1 MAKLL
6 KQGENFPGHNL
17 MMNNKKSIIKKPAN
31 KYEVYGTLGKG
42 GFAIVMAVRD
52 AKGQEFALKKP
63 FHKLEYITKSTGVI
77 NMKELYIMACVQHP
91 YIQRSDIVFF
101 EDPCPNDNIMIDV
114 TLGFDRLFFLMSKAE
129 YTCHELV
136 HRARAPIQHIKRA
149 MFQAALGIHHLH
161 TLSICHRD
169 VKPGNFLCYWNNGVL
184 TVKVTDFGMTK
195 PMNFVNSH
203 SLHAGTA
210 YYRPPELL
218 LQNKHYGF
226 SMDIWA
232 LGCSFFEMVSRII
245 LFKGDSDLNLLK
257 QIFTKRGSPSPQVYS
272 KLAAPGINIAVGNN
286 APQKIRT
293 LLNLSPNDVLLFDSL
308 IVGDQYS
315 PGTLDDFCNLVDG
328 MLQLDPDARLNMDQ
342 VLGHRFFAGFWVEHP
357 KDCKLWRPSIKEL
370 DPYHRRNQML
380 DVVQIYPEEH
390 KHWAVGASVFIDLAN
405 ENPHY
410 DCELLYTLRFHG
422 LDVYSRFL
430 LKIEPVNDPLVYKKI
445 AWCSGYIVSKFF
457 LDEASD
463 HVWDIFQDSIDDLS
477 ATDINKYER
486 LILQVLEFEIY
497 RPTCFTFLEHRAFY
511 AALFALMLRGEMM
524 FNRPIRNIMQI
535 VNRQIE
541 KIIASNPHA
550 VIPLE

>member
-1 MAKLL
+1 MAKIL
-6 KQGENFPGHNL
+6 KPSENPAVHNSL
-17 MMNNKKSIIKKPAN
+17 MRTVTPSNKKSVN

-52 AKGQEFALKKP
+52 SKGREYALKKP
-63 FHKLEYITKSTGVI
+63 FHKQEYLSKSTGVI
-77 NMKELYIMACVQHP
+77 NMKELFIMACVRHP

-101 EDPCPNDNIMIDV
+101 EDPCPNDNIMIDG
-114 TLGFDRLFFLMSKAE
+114 TLGFDRLFFLMSKAD

-136 HRARAPIQHIKRA
+136 HRHRAPIHHIKRA
-149 MFQAALGIHHLH
+149 MFQAALAIHHLH

-169 VKPGNFLCYWNNGVL
+169 VKPGNFLCYWDKTVL

-195 PMNFVNSH
+195 PMNFVNNH

-210 YYRPPELL
+210 YYRSPELL
-218 LQNKHYGF
+218 LQNRRYGF

-245 LFKGDSDLNLLK
+245 LFKGNSDLDLLK
-257 QIFTKRGSPSPQVYS
+257 QIFAKRGSPSPQVYA
-272 KLAAPGINIAVGNN
+272 KMAAPGINIALPNS

-293 LLNLSPNDVLLFDSL
+293 LLNLGPNDVLLFDSPM
-308 IVGDQYS
+308 VGGQYS
-315 PGTLDDFCNLVDG
+315 PGSLEDFCDLVDG

-342 VLGHRFFAGFWVEHP
+342 VLRHRFFAGYWVENP
-357 KDCKLWRPSIKEL
+357 NDFNLWRPSIQEL
-370 DPYHRRNQML
+370 DANYRRDQML
-380 DVVQIYPEEH
+380 DVVQIYPEDH
-390 KHWAVGASVFIDLAN
+390 PHWLVGANIFIYLAN
-405 ENPHY
+405 HNPNY
-410 DCELLYTLRFHG
+410 DYELLYTLRFHG

-430 LKIEPVNDPLVYKKI
+430 LKIEPVDDPLVYKKI

-463 HVWDIFQDSIDDLS
+463 HVWDIFEDSIDDLS
-477 ATDINKYER
+477 VGDINKYER
-486 LILQVLEFEIY
+486 LILQVLEFEVY

-511 AALFALMLRGEMM
+511 ATLFALMLRGKMM

-535 VNRQIE
+535 VNREIE
-541 KIIASNPHA
+541 RIIASNPHSI
-550 VIPLE
+550 IPLE